1 VFEGG
6 EGSRTVSIEMLVVA
20 VVEAENV
27 PVGAGPRRAAG

>member
-27 PVGAGPRRAAG
+27 SVGAETRRTAG